1 MATAPT
7 MAKSNFGRLAGR
19 YRDAYGVAAGT
30 VRFGNLVKRGSL
42 FLAGAVGIAAAFVSR
57 DSNGY
62 GSWINWFELL
72 SGLFVAVVTGAMGY
86 IIATFLA
93 AQGQFMSAMLDTA
106 INTSPHLQDSE
117 KASIMTL

>member
-7 MAKSNFGRLAGR
+7 MAKSNFGRLADR

-30 VRFGNLVKRGSL
+30 VRLGNLVKLGSL
-42 FLAGAVGIAAAFVSR
+42 FLAGAVGIAAACVCR
-57 DSNGY
+57 NNGLY
-62 GSWINWFELL
+62 ESAINWLVLL
-72 SGLFVAVVTGAMGY
+72 SGVFVAVVTGAMGY
-86 IIATFLA
+86 IIGTFLA

-117 KASIMTL
+117 KASIMML

>member
-1 MATAPT
+1 MGTAPT

-42 FLAGAVGIAAAFVSR
+42 ILAGVVGIAAALVSR
-57 DSNGY
+57 NDWRGIS
-62 GSWINWFELL
+62 WFELVF
-72 SGLFVAVVTGAMGY
+72 GVFVAVVTGAMGY
-86 IIATFLA
+86 IIGTFLA

-106 INTSPHLQDSE
+106 VNTSPHLQDSE
-117 KASIMTL
+117 KASIMAL